1 MKLLPVAPFV
11 NHVGIVAQA
20 MEGDVAVSV
29 VQLEPYH
36 LNRIESAHG
45 GLIATLLDN
54 AMVNAARAVSGQ
66 DARLATIEMKI
77 NFMRAGKG
85 SLRCIARCRHS
96 TAKLAFC
103 DAEVHD
109 ASGKLVATA
118 SSTLQYVI
126 GSGRKS

>member
-1 MKLLPVAPFV
+1 MKSLPAAPFV
-11 NHVGIVAQA
+11 NHAGIVAQP

-29 VQLEPYH
+29 VQLEPHH

-45 GLIATLLDN
+45 GLIATLVDN
-54 AMVNAARAVSGQ
+54 AMVNAARAISGP

-77 NFMRAGKG
+77 NYMRAGKG
-85 SLRCIARCRHS
+85 SLRCTAHCRHS

-109 ASGKLVATA
+109 VSGRLVATA
-118 SSTLQYVI
+118 SSTLQYVV
-126 GSGRKS
+126 GSGRKA